1 MRTNARGPFGRERH
15 EQSRVGRTPQKA
27 QGTVQGRTTAKYRD
41 PKTGATWSGMGRAP
55 GWIANARNRD
65 RFMIEQQ

>member
-1 MRTNARGPFGRERH
+1 
-15 EQSRVGRTPQKA
+15 
-27 QGTVQGRTTAKYRD
+27 
-41 PKTGATWSGMGRAP
+41 MGRAP